1 MKALVFSSG
10 GLDSTTAIALAV
22 KEYGHKNV
30 ISLVVGSA
38 NMDYRSLYLHFE
50 NCCAFYGG
58 KMVQDVR
65 RDIERCMTQSREVTI
80 EDVDHTPWPKRLFQL
95 FLRLFAPLL

>member
-1 MKALVFSSG
+1 MA
-10 GLDSTTAIALAV
+10 
-22 KEYGHKNV
+22 
-30 ISLVVGSA
+30 VVGSA